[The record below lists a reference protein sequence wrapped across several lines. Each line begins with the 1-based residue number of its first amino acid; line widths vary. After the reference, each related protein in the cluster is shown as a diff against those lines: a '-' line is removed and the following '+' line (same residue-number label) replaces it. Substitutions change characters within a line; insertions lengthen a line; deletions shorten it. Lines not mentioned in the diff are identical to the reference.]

1 MSGFKNFVLRG
12 NLVDVAVAFIIGA
25 AFASVVT
32 TFVAWLTAQ
41 LPAAASRVF
50 SNDPNSLG
58 AFLNALIAFLL
69 LRMAHALQ
77 NNVQS
82 LLTFTRLV
90 ADNLM
95 QRRSINT
102 LLDPPPPP
110 IKDQRQLNLNLC
122 KT

>member
-41 LPAAASRVF
+41 MPAAAAKTF
-50 SNDPNSLG
+50 SNDPNSFG

-69 LRMAHALQ
+69 LAFVVYFLVVVPYTKARDRFFPGEAAGP
-77 NNVQS
+77 S
-82 LLTFTRLV
+82 EIELLTEIRDAL
-90 ADNLM
+90 
-95 QRRSINT
+95 RS
-102 LLDPPPPP
+102 
-110 IKDQRQLNLNLC
+110 R
-122 KT
+122 